1 MGLFR
6 SIGKLVGG
14 DSKKDIK
21 DMTVAEVVI
30 FKSSSFKALAKKSK
44 VTEKTL
50 QKYADVKLVE
60 VPKATQDKIKKA
72 FGIIG

>member
-6 SIGKLVGG
+6 SIGKLVSG

-21 DMTVAEVVI
+21 DMTVADVVK
-30 FKSSSFKALAKKSK
+30 FKSSSFQELAKKSK
-44 VTEKTL
+44 VTSKTL
-50 QKYADVKLVE
+50 QKYADTKLVD

-72 FGIIG
+72 FGIVG